1 MVTRLNIAPQGAR
14 PDGHGRR
21 AEQRPLLQ
29 AQPGEGAPEDQVHQR
44 HGQPKGNQHR
54 VQWSPVIRAMLNSS
68 ALLIVQNWL
77 KDFGRNGPVDPAD
90 GPFGQ
95 SLVC

>member
-1 MVTRLNIAPQGAR
+1 MTNLTIDSPTPQKKEEGGDNDSDDVVSIAAVAG
-14 PDGHGRR
+14 GI
-21 AEQRPLLQ
+21 
-29 AQPGEGAPEDQVHQR
+29 
-44 HGQPKGNQHR
+44 
-54 VQWSPVIRAMLNSS
+54 QWSPVIRAMLNSS